1 MQNNSLVNEL
11 DCFREEKRH
20 LIKEQEVQEIKPVKE
35 FEVRLRSARR
45 CNTSSKGETKELRE
59 LLKEKQ
65 QEIIILQKD
74 CIKYQELIL
83 DLVMCQNIG
92 IYL

>member
-20 LIKEQEVQEIKPVKE
+20 LIKEKEVQEIKPVKE

-59 LLKEKQ
+59 LLKAKQ
-65 QEIIILQKD
+65 QEIMILQKD

-83 DLVMCQNIG
+83 DLE
-92 IYL
+92 